1 MQKHELF
8 VWAGR
13 GIKSAA
19 DTGLHGCQL
28 NLSHKKISSVLG
40 SMASFFSWAFSI
52 VKEGRAPGAGGW
64 EGLGDLGPMGSRV
77 CSRRHI
83 AGSHSR

>member
-8 VWAGR
+8 VWARR

-40 SMASFFSWAFSI
+40 SVASFFSWAFSI
-52 VKEGRAPGAGGW
+52 VKEG
-64 EGLGDLGPMGSRV
+64 
-77 CSRRHI
+77 
-83 AGSHSR
+83 